1 MASKQPDTD
10 LIPRIQ
16 EDFTLPDLV
25 SEQLR
30 SMIADGTLKPGMRL
44 PNEPELARR
53 LNVSRSTLRSALVR
67 LSREGFI
74 VSRRGIGTF
83 IADQPLVTNNL
94 NINEGVTDLIYAMG
108 AEAGI
113 TELHVGTD
121 VANSR
126 IAKQLDVPTETPIV
140 CIERVRTADDKRV
153 ILSRDFIPEHSLEAV
168 WEEFSTGELENFLK
182 DKQSLYKFIKEV
194 LKVQI
199 HHGIAWLRPVI
210 AGGSIAEKLEVSEGV
225 ALLYIEQLDF
235 TSDRKPF
242 LLTDE
247 YYVAEAFTFTVYRE

>member
-1 MASKQPDTD
+1 MEPKQMNTEF
-10 LIPRIQ
+10 IPRIQ

-30 SMIADGTLKPGMRL
+30 SMIADGTLKPGTRL

-74 VSRRGIGTF
+74 ISRRGIGTF
-83 IADQPLVTNNL
+83 IASQPLVVNNL
-94 NINEGVTDLIYAMG
+94 NINEGVTDLIRAMG
-108 AEAGI
+108 ADAGVI
-113 TELHVGTD
+113 DLHVGAD

-126 IAKQLDVPTETPIV
+126 IAQRLQIPTDSPI
-140 CIERVRTADDKRV
+140 IFLERIRTADGKRV
-153 ILSRDFIPEHSLEAV
+153 ILSRDFFSTQTLEDAQKNFTNEGL
-168 WEEFSTGELENFLK
+168 EEFLK
-182 DKQSLYKFIKEV
+182 TKQSLYQYIKDV
-194 LKVQI
+194 LGVQI

-210 AGGSIAEKLEVSEGV
+210 AGGSIAEKLDIPEGV
-225 ALLYIEQLDF
+225 PLLYIEQLDF
-235 TSDRKPF
+235 TPDGNPF